1 MQDTHWA
8 SGLYGYFPSYAL
20 GNIYDGQLLTAMEK
34 NLPNWHQQLAKG
46 NFNDVKTWLT
56 KNVHSQGNLYD
67 PADLIKKIT
76 GKEIDVKPYLS
87 YLNNKFSELY
97 GF

>member
-20 GNIYDGQLLTAMEK
+20 GNIYDGQLLTTMEK
-34 NLPNWHQQLAKG
+34 TLPDWRKQLTKG
-46 NFNDVKTWLT
+46 NFNEAKTWLT
-56 KNVHSQGNLYD
+56 KNIHSQGNLYD

-76 GKEIDVKPYLS
+76 GTGINVKPYMT
-87 YLNNKFSELY
+87 YLNKKFSELY